1 MDTQKFTGKQML
13 IILGIN
19 VAAGL
24 IVGFIIY
31 QFTKP
36 KTSDPSTT
44 TTPPAVAKQGTTP
57 TVTTTPVTTTG
68 EG

>member
-13 IILGIN
+13 IILGLN

-24 IVGFIIY
+24 IVGLIIY

-36 KTSDPSTT
+36 KATDPA
-44 TTPPAVAKQGTTP
+44 TTPPLVAKQGTTP
-57 TVTTTPVTTTG
+57 TATTVTSPPAVV

>member
-13 IILGIN
+13 IILGLN

-24 IVGFIIY
+24 IVGLVIY

-36 KTSDPSTT
+36 KATDPSTT
-44 TTPPAVAKQGTTP
+44 PPLVAKQGTTP
-57 TVTTTPVTTTG
+57 TVTTVTTPPAVV

>member
-13 IILGIN
+13 IILGLN
-19 VAAGL
+19 VLAGVIAGV
-24 IVGFIIY
+24 IVY

-36 KTSDPSTT
+36 KATDPATT
-44 TTPPAVAKQGTTP
+44 PPLVAKQGITPTVTTVTTPPAV
-57 TVTTTPVTTTG
+57 V

>member
-13 IILGIN
+13 IILGLN
-19 VAAGL
+19 VLAGVIAGI
-24 IVGFIIY
+24 IVY

-36 KTSDPSTT
+36 KTTDTL
-44 TTPPAVAKQGTTP
+44 TTPPAVAKQGTTQ
-57 TVTTTPVTTTG
+57 TVTMVPTTTTG